1 MNSTRV
7 SSLIITFLIVVS
19 IFMVYITSAED
30 SIDNIVTAEFNIDF
44 LSGTSLEIEIIM
56 YPQKLTTDKT
66 YYAEEIKTS
75 SEQELGAF
83 RLLLFQMLE
92 RQLEETFKN
101 ADIINFGMPT
111 FDGVKFN
118 EILNVELTTAYFGL
132 NDSVNTN
139 DFINGVLDMGAIV
152 NYTLNFQ
159 VEPGWNNTY
168 MIGLGENLNFKRT
181 TGTLDGDSIR
191 WTVKN
196 WDGNTSSVTAELE
209 LMMDEPTTPSLESEE
224 MPLEFILDS
233 KTGEKTRLTSNIYV
247 KSADILIYKVIP
259 SFIYN
264 IKFMPSDGIR
274 LLVNNGFITWDKF
287 YEKTIG
293 PLKEKIE
300 TTIEKSSFN
309 QSLDIVFSWDN
320 STTTDCIIPYE
331 PLNMDNEPS
340 IKAIMTEDE
349 VDLRIFEI
357 SSRALFGLINSGA
370 KANLSEEDVNF
381 GDGLNDIGF
390 EYNITLLLPE
400 GVYLDGEEVY
410 TWNKSIPPSGDFKS
424 DIKPNYNSED
434 KETFIEIEVEATD
447 LNLLSFFTGKTE
459 LTFRLNSNEIRNYNI
474 TKLPTEFKLPK
485 KVSLE
490 YMNAD
495 AFRLC
500 VEEKVFSENIV
511 TDFLDNEKDRFESLL
526 TQLLPGLRVRGN
538 VNKDVFEVS
547 IKDWDE
553 NISNMD
559 FKTPVK
565 TSSYAH
571 SSYPVSFDLS
581 FLPPGVD
588 IPTKKFNFS
597 GLPNQNVTY
606 RMIFP
611 HGLSIG
617 ASDPLNKADVKKTKD
632 GRYYI
637 EITFSASEPHITDV
651 VVSCKMVP
659 TALFIIGVFMPCI
672 ISLIITIILVLVIY
686 FIRKKRKGRKI
697 ETTLK
702 EEDIDDYED
711 EDYYVPP
718 PPGSK

>member
-1 MNSTRV
+1 MDSTRV
-7 SSLIITFLIVVS
+7 PSLIIILLILLS
-19 IFMVYITSAED
+19 IITINIASAED
-30 SIDNIVTAEFNIDF
+30 TIDNIVTAEFNIGF
-44 LSGTSLEIEIIM
+44 VSGTSLEIEIIM

-66 YYAEEIKTS
+66 YYTEEIKTA

-101 ADIINFGMPT
+101 ADILNFGMPT

-118 EILNVELTTAYFGL
+118 EILNVELTTTYFGL

-152 NYTLNFQ
+152 NYSLNFQ

-168 MIGLGENLNFKRT
+168 MIELGQNLNFKRT
-181 TGTLDGDSIR
+181 SGTLDGDRIR

-196 WDGNTSSVTAELE
+196 WDGNTSSERAELE
-209 LMMDEPTTPSLESEE
+209 LMMDEPTTPALESEE

-233 KTGEKTRLTSNIYV
+233 KSGDHTRLITNIYV
-247 KSADILIYKVIP
+247 KSADISIYEVMP
-259 SFIYN
+259 SYIYN
-264 IKFMPSDGIR
+264 LKFMPSDGIR
-274 LLVNNGFITWDKF
+274 LLVINGFITWDKF
-287 YEKTIG
+287 YEKTIN
-293 PLKEKIE
+293 PLKEQIE

-309 QSLDIVFSWDN
+309 QSLDIVFSWD
-320 STTTDCIIPYE
+320 SETTTDCLTPYE

-349 VDLRIFEI
+349 VDFKIYGI

-370 KANLSEEDVNF
+370 KANISEGDANF
-381 GDGLNDIGF
+381 GDGFSDIGF
-390 EYNITLLLPE
+390 EYNITLLLPD
-400 GVYLDGEEVY
+400 GVYLDGEDVY
-410 TWNKSIPPSGDFKS
+410 TWNKSIPPSGDFVS
-424 DIKPNYNSED
+424 DIEPNYNTEE

-459 LTFRLNSNEIRNYNI
+459 LTFRLNSKEIRNYNI
-474 TKLPTEFKLPK
+474 TTVPAEFTLPK
-485 KVSLE
+485 KVSLG

-500 VEEKVFSENIV
+500 VEENVFSDDSV
-511 TDFLDNEKDRFESLL
+511 TKFLDNEKDRFESVL
-526 TQLLPGLRVRGN
+526 TQIFPGLKVRGN

-547 IKDWDE
+547 LKDWDE

-565 TSSYAH
+565 TASYAH

-581 FLPPGVD
+581 FLPPGVE

-597 GLPNQNVTY
+597 GLPN
-606 RMIFP
+606 
-611 HGLSIG
+611 
-617 ASDPLNKADVKKTKD
+617 
-632 GRYYI
+632 
-637 EITFSASEPHITDV
+637 
-651 VVSCKMVP
+651 KMLH
-659 TALFIIGVFMPCI
+659 T
-672 ISLIITIILVLVIY
+672 
-686 FIRKKRKGRKI
+686 
-697 ETTLK
+697 E
-702 EEDIDDYED
+702 
-711 EDYYVPP
+711 
-718 PPGSK
+718 